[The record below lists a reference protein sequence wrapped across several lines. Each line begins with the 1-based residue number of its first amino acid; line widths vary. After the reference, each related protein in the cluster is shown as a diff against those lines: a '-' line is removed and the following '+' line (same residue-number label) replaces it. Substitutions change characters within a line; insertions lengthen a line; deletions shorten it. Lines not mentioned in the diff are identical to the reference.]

1 MHVPVLI
8 LTGLLSKNVMIPRLR
23 DPAMQGFS
31 NARDAFQ
38 EAICYLR
45 PVHLEISVT
54 DALEEY
60 ICKLYK
66 PDANVVR
73 LTE

>member
-1 MHVPVLI
+1 MHFPVLI
-8 LTGLLSKNVMIPRLR
+8 LTGSLSGNGKISHWM

-38 EAICYLR
+38 EAFYYLC
-45 PVHLEISVT
+45 PVHLEISVK

-60 ICKLYK
+60 VCKLYQ
-66 PDANVVR
+66 PDANVV
-73 LTE
+73 

>member
-1 MHVPVLI
+1 
-8 LTGLLSKNVMIPRLR
+8 
-23 DPAMQGFS
+23 MQGFS

-45 PVHLEISVT
+45 PLHLEINVT
-54 DALEEY
+54 DALEKY

>member
-1 MHVPVLI
+1 MSQPGFIDGGSDRMVLI
-8 LTGLLSKNVMIPRLR
+8 IAGSLSGNGKIPSWR
-23 DPAMQGFS
+23 DSAMQGFS

-38 EAICYLR
+38 EAFCNLR

-60 ICKLYK
+60 VCK
-66 PDANVVR
+66 
-73 LTE
+73 

>member
-1 MHVPVLI
+1 
-8 LTGLLSKNVMIPRLR
+8 
-23 DPAMQGFS
+23 MQGFS

-38 EAICYLR
+38 EAFCYLR
-45 PVHLEISVT
+45 PVHFEISVT

-60 ICKLYK
+60 VCKLYQ

-73 LTE
+73 LTECRWLML

>member
-8 LTGLLSKNVMIPRLR
+8 LTGSLSGNGMMPRWR

-38 EAICYLR
+38 EAICNRR